1 MTWAS
6 WSIQNFLAWKLMGIP
21 LSTHFFFLPGHHLLS
36 LIHACCFLF
45 LPLCSPCLCC
55 PLWSLW
61 ESCGFQ
67 RVRKGQPYCPIE
79 RQAVGQP
86 YVTTCP
92 YCSVNTTGVTVLTP
106 RPLTPCRLYIVPS
119 CSHVQR
125 NAAVQTHIL
134 RVVLMPTYTHTET
147 CALLL

>member
-1 MTWAS
+1 MIHSELLGMKADGNPS
-6 WSIQNFLAWKLMGIP
+6 LNSFLFFTRSSPAVFNSCMLFSLSPSLFSLSLLPP
-21 LSTHFFFLPGHHLLS
+21 LKSLGVLWFSKGQKRAALLS
-36 LIHACCFLF
+36 YRKAGRGTTVCYHLSL
-45 LPLCSPCLCC
+45 LLC
-55 PLWSLW
+55 
-61 ESCGFQ
+61 
-67 RVRKGQPYCPIE
+67 
-79 RQAVGQP
+79 
-86 YVTTCP
+86 
-92 YCSVNTTGVTVLTP
+92 VNTTGVTVLTP